1 MNTNASLAVLRK
13 GDAGPAREYF
23 AMLSR
28 VIRRLVN
35 RVQIQRLK
43 RLQGKSL
50 VDAAIEL
57 SQRISAEFPKRGIT
71 KEAHEL
77 ARDAE
82 SFVQEAESLSRKGV
96 TYYAI
101 WLLVILGLGSWLGTT
116 SLMLLRIWTLVE
128 QKQESMD
135 LFQSMQGIDSGIHI
149 AVSAALVIFFVATL
163 ERRRKRRIAFNGLNS
178 LLNFAHVIDSHQT
191 DKDPTAFA
199 SGLPRV
205 GVPTKIPLDPPQLL
219 RYLDYCSE
227 MLSLVRRFAALY
239 GQESGD
245 TVIAESVDNIA
256 DLTSSLSNKIWQK
269 ITILNNYMIH
279 RKLGGYRAAE
289 NS

>member
-1 MNTNASLAVLRK
+1 VRSTSAAAIEFV
-13 GDAGPAREYF
+13 
-23 AMLSR
+23 SR
-28 VIRRLVN
+28 LI
-35 RVQIQRLK
+35 QMQRLK

-50 VDAAIEL
+50 NDAAIDL
-57 SQRISAEFPKRGIT
+57 SQRISAEFPERGLT
-71 KEAHEL
+71 KEAREL
-77 ARDAE
+77 ARDAS
-82 SFVQEAESLSRKGV
+82 SFVQEAQSLSRKGV

-101 WLLVILGLGSWLGTT
+101 RLLVILGIGSWLGTM
-116 SLMLLRIWTLVE
+116 SLMLLRIWRLIE
-128 QKQESMD
+128 QKQESLD

-149 AVSAALVIFFVATL
+149 AVSAALAIIFVATL
-163 ERRRKRRIAFNGLNS
+163 ERRRKRGIAFNGLNS

-199 SGLPRV
+199 SGLPRI
-205 GVPTKIPLDPPQLL
+205 GVSSKVPLDPPQLL

-245 TVIAESVDNIA
+245 TVIAELVDGIA

-279 RKLGGYRAAE
+279 RKIGGYRQAE
-289 NS
+289 HSHRLLQPSD

>member
-1 MNTNASLAVLRK
+1 MMSPA
-13 GDAGPAREYF
+13 AGGFVSE
-23 AMLSR
+23 
-28 VIRRLVN
+28 
-35 RVQIQRLK
+35 VQMQRLK
-43 RLQGKSL
+43 RLQGTSL

-57 SQRISAEFPKRGIT
+57 SQRISVEFPARGIA
-71 KEAHEL
+71 KEAQEL
-77 ARDAE
+77 SRDAQ

-96 TYYAI
+96 TFYAI

-116 SLMLLRIWTLVE
+116 SLMLLRIWNLIQ
-128 QKQESMD
+128 QKQESLD

-149 AVSAALVIFFVATL
+149 AVSAALAIYFVATL
-163 ERRRKRRIAFNGLNS
+163 ERRRKRRMAFNGLNS

-199 SGLPRV
+199 SGRPRA
-205 GVPTKIPLDPPQLL
+205 GVTTKIPLDPPELL

-256 DLTSSLSNKIWQK
+256 DLTSSLSSKIWQK

-279 RKLGGYRAAE
+279 KKLGGYRTAESIYTASAAQ
-289 NS
+289 